1 MKTIDFRHFKM
12 FTDIAQENVIE
23 QDLHKDFADLLY
35 KNVNGIVAHDLALRI
50 YRSEKPV
57 ELSDDEIALLREFI
71 KNGTPIFIDSFEN
84 NIKE

>member
-1 MKTIDFRHFKM
+1 MKKIDFKHFKM
-12 FTDIAQENVIE
+12 FTDISHENLIE
-23 QDLHKDFADLLY
+23 QDLHRDFADLLY
-35 KNVNGIVAHDLALRI
+35 KNVNGIAAHDLALRI

-57 ELSDDEIALLREFI
+57 ELSDEEIALLREFI

>member
-35 KNVNGIVAHDLALRI
+35 KNVNGIAAHDLALRI

-57 ELSDDEIALLREFI
+57 ELSDEEVGLLREFI